1 MSQWGEA
8 LALHFDDSALAFT
21 RSANVVHAPAGKSQQ
36 RAVWVLAVAH
46 GYGWAGGAYLAEDQ
60 QAVVQSRLRTVA
72 VREIV
77 TADPVADLLP
87 RLNACSDGRALV
99 FADG

>member
-1 MSQWGEA
+1 
-8 LALHFDDSALAFT
+8 
-21 RSANVVHAPAGKSQQ
+21 
-36 RAVWVLAVAH
+36 VLAVAD
-46 GYGWAGGAYLAEDQ
+46 GYGWAGGAYLAENQ

-72 VREIV
+72 VREIM

-99 FADG
+99 FADGQLAGIVAPADISQALERISS